1 MIASGS
7 ARATTTT
14 TMRTTDRD
22 DRACADDVSAVMD
35 APHQHAE
42 PVAVENVATETPG
55 AAAPPASA
63 SQSDLQMNS
72 SFQSV
77 SSLTESA
84 GGAVGEEYGEMP
96 PPPAPASEGGLD
108 DFGDFASEPAAVE
121 QATAAVE
128 RAALDDTPAEPMSN
142 VSSHAALSEADF
154 AEPETTASVVSASE
168 PAAEPALNMY
178 NSPHLQAFRA
188 EQARL
193 VSEKEEAEKRE
204 IERIKE
210 EAQAEIELM
219 NSQRAKQIANK
230 KQANRERQTAEEQL
244 FANATGWEAVC
255 AYASEENLVENS
267 LTDLSKM
274 RSLLRVLKNTPP
286 VKSA

>member
-1 MIASGS
+1 MSGENLVD
-7 ARATTTT
+7 AFATAVATG
-14 TMRTTDRD
+14 D
-22 DRACADDVSAVMD
+22 DGTAVVN
-35 APHQHAE
+35 APHQQPE
-42 PVAVENVATETPG
+42 SGGVENAATETRG
-55 AAAPPASA
+55 DAAPPASA

-77 SSLTESA
+77 SSLTESV
-84 GGAVGEEYGEMP
+84 GGANGEERAEAV
-96 PPPAPASEGGLD
+96 PALAPVSEGGLD
-108 DFGDFASEPAAVE
+108 DFGDFASEPAAAE
-121 QATAAVE
+121 Q
-128 RAALDDTPAEPMSN
+128 AALDDAPAEPMSN

-154 AEPETTASVVSASE
+154 AEPGTEAVSASE
-168 PAAEPALNMY
+168 PAAEPALNTY

-188 EQARL
+188 EQAK
-193 VSEKEEAEKRE
+193 VISEKEDEEKRE

-230 KQANRERQTAEEQL
+230 KQANRERQTAEEEL

-274 RSLLRVLKNTPP
+274 CSLLRVLKNTPP

>member
-1 MIASGS
+1 MIASES

-22 DRACADDVSAVMD
+22 VRARADDASAVMD
-35 APHQHAE
+35 APYQHAE

-55 AAAPPASA
+55 DAAPPASA

-84 GGAVGEEYGEMP
+84 GGAVGEEYEKMP

-121 QATAAVE
+121 RAT
-128 RAALDDTPAEPMSN
+128 LDDAIAEPMSN

>member
-1 MIASGS
+1 
-7 ARATTTT
+7 
-14 TMRTTDRD
+14 MR
-22 DRACADDVSAVMD
+22 ADDGTAEVN
-35 APHQHAE
+35 APHQQPE
-42 PVAVENVATETPG
+42 SGGVESAATETRG
-55 AAAPPASA
+55 DAAPPASA
-63 SQSDLQMNS
+63 SQSDLQMNF

-77 SSLTESA
+77 SSLTESV
-84 GGAVGEEYGEMP
+84 GGANGEERAEAV
-96 PPPAPASEGGLD
+96 PAVAPVSEGGLD
-108 DFGDFASEPAAVE
+108 DFGDFASEPAATE
-121 QATAAVE
+121 Q
-128 RAALDDTPAEPMSN
+128 AALDDAPAEPMSN
-142 VSSHAALSEADF
+142 VSSQAALSEADF
-154 AEPETTASVVSASE
+154 AEPDMEASAVSASE

-188 EQARL
+188 EQAK
-193 VSEKEEAEKRE
+193 VISEKEDEEKRE

-230 KQANRERQTAEEQL
+230 KQANRERQTAEEEL

>member
-1 MIASGS
+1 
-7 ARATTTT
+7 
-14 TMRTTDRD
+14 
-22 DRACADDVSAVMD
+22 
-35 APHQHAE
+35 
-42 PVAVENVATETPG
+42 
-55 AAAPPASA
+55 
-63 SQSDLQMNS
+63 
-72 SFQSV
+72 
-77 SSLTESA
+77 
-84 GGAVGEEYGEMP
+84 
-96 PPPAPASEGGLD
+96 
-108 DFGDFASEPAAVE
+108 
-121 QATAAVE
+121 
-128 RAALDDTPAEPMSN
+128 MSN
-142 VSSHAALSEADF
+142 VSSQAALNEADF
-154 AEPETTASVVSASE
+154 AEPGVEASAVSASE

-178 NSPHLQAFRA
+178 NSPHMQAFRA
-188 EQARL
+188 EQAK
-193 VSEKEEAEKRE
+193 VISEKDDEEKRE

-230 KQANRERQTAEEQL
+230 KQANRERQTAEEEL

>member
-1 MIASGS
+1 
-7 ARATTTT
+7 
-14 TMRTTDRD
+14 
-22 DRACADDVSAVMD
+22 
-35 APHQHAE
+35 
-42 PVAVENVATETPG
+42 
-55 AAAPPASA
+55 
-63 SQSDLQMNS
+63 MNS

-77 SSLTESA
+77 SSLTESV
-84 GGAVGEEYGEMP
+84 GGANGEERAEAV
-96 PPPAPASEGGLD
+96 PAVAPLSEGGLD
-108 DFGDFASEPAAVE
+108 DFGDFASEPAATE
-121 QATAAVE
+121 Q
-128 RAALDDTPAEPMSN
+128 AALDDAPAEPMSN
-142 VSSHAALSEADF
+142 VSSQAALSEADF
-154 AEPETTASVVSASE
+154 AEPDMEASAVSASE

-188 EQARL
+188 EQAK
-193 VSEKEEAEKRE
+193 VISEKEDEEKRE

-230 KQANRERQTAEEQL
+230 KQANRERQTAEEEL